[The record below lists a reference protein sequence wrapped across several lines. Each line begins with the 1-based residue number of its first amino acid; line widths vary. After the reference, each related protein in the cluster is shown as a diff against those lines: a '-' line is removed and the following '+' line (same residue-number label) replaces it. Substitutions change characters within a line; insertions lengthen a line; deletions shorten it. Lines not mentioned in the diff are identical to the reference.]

1 MANDHTWGSLKSVLK
16 RRFKKP
22 LSFARLLLEAAT
34 YTASPGQRS
43 GDYCFE
49 KLSKLRALKLRIP
62 DSCLEDAVIGGIADE
77 NIARTIRSKKYNDID
92 ELYAAMHE
100 MGSMPR
106 ATEPKIIPRPVA
118 YQRGPMNKTVPTAST
133 STAKLTSSTPAE
145 ATQRPSIVCFN
156 CGTVGHISVKS
167 PKTAVICK
175 SCDKKGHLDR
185 FCSRPKRVNATQ
197 EIRDSSPKH
206 WRMDDR
212 G

>member
-1 MANDHTWGSLKSVLK
+1 MDRRQYLTGRRAESEGSCTSCV
-16 RRFKKP
+16 RR
-22 LSFARLLLEAAT
+22 RN
-34 YTASPGQRS
+34 GQRPYLGIAEIGAETAVQETVVVCS
-43 GDYCFE
+43 VAAG
-49 KLSKLRALKLRIP
+49 SRNIH